1 MIGWHKEGG
10 MQQPPVADT
19 IVCVECGGKAHLL
32 TRFPPDDP
40 PQPGDVVAYG
50 SEECGQRFDILHDD
64 VDEPEVPGF
73 DW

>member
-1 MIGWHKEGG
+1 
-10 MQQPPVADT
+10 MQPPPVADT

-40 PQPGDVVAYG
+40 PQPGDVVAYVC
-50 SEECGQRFDILHDD
+50 EECSHRFDIVLDD
-64 VDEPEVPGF
+64 VDEPEEPGF

>member
-1 MIGWHKEGG
+1 MIGRREEGC
-10 MQQPPVADT
+10 MQEQPVADT

-40 PQPGDVVAYG
+40 PQPGDVVAYVC
-50 SEECGQRFDILHDD
+50 EEVFAPLRHVLDD
-64 VDEPEVPGF
+64 VDETEEPGF